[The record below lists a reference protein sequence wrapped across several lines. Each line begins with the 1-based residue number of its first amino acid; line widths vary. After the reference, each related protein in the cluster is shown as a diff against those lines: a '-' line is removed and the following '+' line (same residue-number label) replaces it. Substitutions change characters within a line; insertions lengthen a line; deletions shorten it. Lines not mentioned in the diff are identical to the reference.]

1 MPRLFTG
8 LEIPRDVGFELSLM
22 RGGVRGARWIEADA
36 YHITLRF
43 IGDIGDGLA
52 HDVAH
57 GLDAVAAPAFA
68 IRLKGVGAFGG
79 RKPRLI
85 YAGVAECPELMR
97 LQAAHERLLQRLG
110 LEGEG
115 RKFCPHVTLARLGAA
130 DPASVQTYVAA
141 HNLYASRPIEVGRFV
156 LFSSRPSRGGGP
168 YAAEESYLLGDGQR
182 LIPADYATLE
192 DE

>member
-22 RGGVRGARWIEADA
+22 RGGVRGARWIEPDA
-36 YHITLRF
+36 FHITLRF
-43 IGDIGDGLA
+43 IGDIDDSFA
-52 HDVAH
+52 HDIAY
-57 GLDAVAAPAFA
+57 GLEAVAAPAFA

-85 YAGVAECPELMR
+85 YAGLADCPELIR

-110 LEGEG
+110 LAAEG
-115 RKFCPHVTLARLGAA
+115 RKYFPHVTLARLGAA
-130 DPASVQTYVAA
+130 DAANVQSYISA
-141 HNLYASRPIEVGRFV
+141 HSLYASRPIEVARFV

-168 YAAEESYLLGDGQR
+168 YAVEESYRLGEDRR
-182 LIPADYATLE
+182 LIPADYALLE

>member
-22 RGGVRGARWIEADA
+22 RGGVRGARWIEPEAF
-36 YHITLRF
+36 HITLRF
-43 IGDIGDGLA
+43 IGDVTDGVA
-52 HDVAH
+52 HDIAYALETVS
-57 GLDAVAAPAFA
+57 VPAFA

-79 RKPRLI
+79 RKPRVL
-85 YAGVAECPELMR
+85 YAGLAGCPELVR

-110 LEGEG
+110 LAAEG
-115 RKFCPHVTLARLGAA
+115 RKYCPHVTLARLAAA
-130 DPASVQTYVAA
+130 DAANVQAYVSA
-141 HNLYASRPIEVGRFV
+141 HSLYTSRPIEVARFV

-168 YAAEESYLLGDGQR
+168 YAVEESYRLGEDR
-182 LIPADYATLE
+182 RHIPADYALLE

>member
-22 RGGVRGARWIEADA
+22 RGGVRGARWIEPDA

-43 IGDIGDGLA
+43 IGDIDEGLA
-52 HDVAH
+52 HDIAH

-79 RKPRLI
+79 RKPRLV
-85 YAGVAECPELMR
+85 YAGVAECAELMR

-110 LEGEG
+110 LGAEG
-115 RKFCPHVTLARLGAA
+115 RKFSPHVTLARLGAV
-130 DPASVQTYVAA
+130 DPAAVQAYVAA
-141 HNLYASRPIEVGRFV
+141 HSLYASRPIEISRFV

-168 YAAEESYLLGDGQR
+168 YAEEEAYLLGDGQR

>member
-8 LEIPRDVGFELSLM
+8 VEIPDDVGFDLALM
-22 RGGVRGARWIEADA
+22 RGGIRGTRWIEPDA

-52 HDVAH
+52 GDIAH
-57 GLDAVAAPAFA
+57 ALDGVAAPAFA
-68 IRLKGVGAFGG
+68 IRLEGVGAFGG
-79 RKPRLI
+79 KRPRVI
-85 YAGVAECPELMR
+85 YAGVAECPGLMR

-110 LEGEG
+110 LEPEG
-115 RKFCPHVTLARLGAA
+115 RKYFPHVTLARLSAA
-130 DPASVQTYVAA
+130 DPAEVQAFVAA
-141 HNLYASRPIEVGRFV
+141 HSLYRSRPVDVTRFV

-168 YAAEESYLLGDGQR
+168 YAVEEAYMLGEARRRVVAG
-182 LIPADYATLE
+182 YAGLE